1 MIVVA
6 APAEKVEAP
15 AGPYVGLTFYTRDD
29 AAMFFGREAE
39 RTVLISNLRASR
51 LTLLYAGSGVGKS
64 SLLRA
69 GVASRLSEL
78 AEHSLMEVGT
88 PEAIPVVFSS
98 WRDEPT
104 DDLIKEIRKAVAPFV
119 PGGALDELEHAHLV
133 DVLDAASEAANATV
147 LIILDQFEEY
157 FLYQSRKGRF
167 ADEVAACLNHNDL
180 RANFLISIREDAY
193 ARLGDLFQGRIDN
206 VYGNYLH
213 LENLNRKTA
222 REAIEKPI
230 KRFNELH
237 PDEPPVEIEPAPGNT
252 GSISPL
258 VDAVLTQLSPDQF
271 GSDQTGKGA
280 VGGANGSGRVNDA
293 IAAPYLQLVMKR
305 LWETELENGSR
316 TLRLGTLDELGGAQ
330 TIVKTHVDRALSD
343 LEPHERETAL
353 DVFRYLVTPSGTKIA
368 LSAVD
373 LVALAGDN
381 TSRTPEEVETLLER
395 MSSGDIRILRPVP
408 PAPGGDGRTRFE
420 ISHDLLAPAILDWR
434 TRQTAIQ
441 AERQAHERAAQLQRE
456 KREAEDRAAEERRR
470 ARMFKGLAIAAGV
483 LLVACIVGGVLAYA
497 AKKAADRDNQLAQS
511 RHLAASAEAALS
523 QDPELATLL
532 SLQALKVR
540 DTPEAEAALRAS
552 LPQVQV
558 TATLAPPLA
567 GAKRD
572 VQLGRNQDPD
582 RARPTG
588 RSASMGR
595 GELSADYQRGRIRS
609 RSTARRSI
617 PPARRSSPPA
627 PTERRGSSTL
637 VTGVFWVSSLRDPA
651 ATRSQA
657 PRSARTDN

>member
-6 APAEKVEAP
+6 AAPEKVEAP

-78 AEHSLMEVGT
+78 AAHSLMEVGT

-104 DDLIKEIRKAVAPFV
+104 DDLIKEIRKAVARFV
-119 PGGALDELEHAHLV
+119 PGGALDELEHPHLV
-133 DVLDAASEAANATV
+133 DVLDAASDAANATV

-280 VGGANGSGRVNDA
+280 VNGANGSGRVNDA

-381 TSRTPEEVETLLER
+381 TSRTPGEVETLLER

-441 AERQAHERAAQLQRE
+441 AERQAHERAAQLERE
-456 KREAEDRAAEERRR
+456 KREAEERAAEERRRAAEERRR

-497 AKKAADRDNQLAQS
+497 AKKAADRENHLAQS
-511 RHLAASAEAALS
+511 RHLAASAEATLS

-552 LPQVQV
+552 LPQVEV
-558 TATLAPPLA
+558 AATLAPP
-567 GAKRD
+567 
-572 VQLGRNQDPD
+572 
-582 RARPTG
+582 
-588 RSASMGR
+588 
-595 GELSADYQRGRIRS
+595 
-609 RSTARRSI
+609 
-617 PPARRSSPPA
+617 PPARSAMFSSD
-627 PTERRGSSTL
+627 GSRILTASGDGTI
-637 VTGVFWVSSLRDPA
+637 RIYD
-651 ATRSQA
+651 
-657 PRSARTDN
+657 ARQL